1 MADKVHYEYE
11 DGTKVPNHIEFRGY
25 DYEIH
30 SIHRDPLVAGGWLA
44 YSDCPE
50 DNARIEATLLRRA
63 GGRACVK
70 RINETTWAVYW
81 R

>member
-11 DGTKVPNHIEFRGY
+11 DGTKVPNEIEFRGY
-25 DYEIH
+25 DYTIH
-30 SIHRDPLVAGGWLA
+30 SIHRCPANLA
-44 YSDCPE
+44 HSDDPE
-50 DNARIEATLLRRA
+50 DNARIEAMHIRRD

>member
-1 MADKVHYEYE
+1 MAEVHYEYE
-11 DGTKVPNHIEFRGY
+11 DGTKVPNQIEFRGY
-25 DYEIH
+25 DYTIH
-30 SIHRDPLVAGGWLA
+30 SVHREGGYAFRLEH
-44 YSDCPE
+44 SDDVE
-50 DNARIEATLLRRA
+50 DNARIEAIHIRRA

>member
-1 MADKVHYEYE
+1 MTEVHYEYE
-11 DGTKVPNHIEFRGY
+11 DGTKVPNEIEFRGY
-25 DYEIH
+25 DYTLH
-30 SIHRDPLVAGGWLA
+30 SINREGMWMAHLA
-44 YSDCPE
+44 DPE
-50 DNARIEATLLRRA
+50 DNARIEAMHIRYE

>member
-1 MADKVHYEYE
+1 MAEVHYEYE

-25 DYEIH
+25 DYTIH
-30 SIHRDPLVAGGWLA
+30 SIHREGMWMAHIDDA
-44 YSDCPE
+44 E
-50 DNARIEATLLRRA
+50 DNARIEAMHIRRD

-70 RINETTWAVYW
+70 RINDTTWAIYW